1 MYALRIALFVL
12 MGMLEGTHVW
22 GQASALP
29 LRSGQSVV
37 VPSAQVRR
45 GPSTLRRIVNK
56 ARRMPQHT
64 KLVIGMCL
72 AGAIVFF
79 VGIWA
84 KTRM

>member
-1 MYALRIALFVL
+1 MYALRIASFIL
-12 MGMLEGTHVW
+12 MGIFGGSHVW

-29 LRSGQSVV
+29 LRSGQSVA

-45 GPSTLRRIVNK
+45 SPSTLRRIVNK

-64 KLVIGMCL
+64 KLVIGLCV

>member
-1 MYALRIALFVL
+1 MYALRIAPLLL
-12 MGMLEGTHVW
+12 MGLFGGSQAW
-22 GQASALP
+22 GQVSPFPWRSEQSLP
-29 LRSGQSVV
+29 A
-37 VPSAQVRR
+37 PAAQVRR
-45 GPSTLRRIVNK
+45 SPSTLRRIVNK

-64 KLVIGMCL
+64 KLVIGLCL